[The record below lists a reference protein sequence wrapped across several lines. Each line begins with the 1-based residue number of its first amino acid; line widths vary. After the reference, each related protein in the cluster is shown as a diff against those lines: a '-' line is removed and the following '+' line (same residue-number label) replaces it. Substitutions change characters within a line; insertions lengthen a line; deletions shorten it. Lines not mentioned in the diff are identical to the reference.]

1 MRIDELDRQI
11 IAQLTDNARASFR
24 EIGYQVG
31 LSAPAVKRRVDR
43 LVEDGVISGFS
54 ARLNPDALGWHAQAW
69 VSVTYAGNV
78 TPNTIRGILE
88 PIPQVVAAYTVSGN
102 ADVLVQLRAA
112 DMADL
117 ERSLEKLRATGAVA
131 RTESTIVLSTLLER
145 SAAST
150 SRSAP
155 DAARSTGD
163 AHGAPGA
170 TGATGAA
177 GHWQNEGKS
186 HGGR

>member
-1 MRIDELDRQI
+1 MSTLLRIDDLDRQI
-11 IAQLTDNARASFR
+11 IAQLTDNSRVSFR
-24 EIGYQVG
+24 DIGDRVG

-43 LVEDGVISGFS
+43 LVADDVISGFS

-78 TPNTIRGILE
+78 TPDTIRGILD
-88 PIPQVVAAYTVSGN
+88 PIPQVVAAYTVSGD
-102 ADVLVQLRAA
+102 ADVLVHLRAA

-145 SAAST
+145 STPAT
-150 SRSAP
+150 SITTA
-155 DAARSTGD
+155 
-163 AHGAPGA
+163 
-170 TGATGAA
+170 
-177 GHWQNEGKS
+177 
-186 HGGR
+186 